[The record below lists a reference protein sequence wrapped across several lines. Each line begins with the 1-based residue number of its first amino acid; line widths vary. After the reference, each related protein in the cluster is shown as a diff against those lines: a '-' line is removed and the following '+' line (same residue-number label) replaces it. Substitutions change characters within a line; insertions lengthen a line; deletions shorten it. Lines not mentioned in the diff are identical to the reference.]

1 MGRVA
6 RDKGVVELAN
16 AWSRLR
22 ETHPRLH
29 LLLCGQLEV
38 EGAPMESAVAAL
50 QADARVH
57 FTGLDWNTPSLY
69 AAMDVVALPT
79 YREGFPNVA
88 LEAAAMELPIV
99 ATSVPGCT
107 DAVQDGVT
115 GTLVAPRDATALA
128 DALERYLA
136 DPRLRARHGEAGRR
150 RVLAEFRRDAICEA
164 IAAEYRTLLEG
175 RV

>member
-1 MGRVA
+1 
-6 RDKGVVELAN
+6 
-16 AWSRLR
+16 
-22 ETHPRLH
+22 LH
-29 LLLCGQLEV
+29 LLLVGQLEV
-38 EGAPMESAVAAL
+38 EGTLMADAVAAL
-50 QADARVH
+50 QADPRVH

-115 GTLVAPRDATALA
+115 GTLVAPRDPAALA
-128 DALERYLA
+128 DALQRYLS
-136 DPRLRARHGEAGRR
+136 DPRLRAKHGEAGRR
-150 RVLAEFRRDAICEA
+150 RVLAEFRREAVCEA
-164 IAAEYRTLLEG
+164 IAAEYRSLLETCLPAPSHPDGG
-175 RV
+175 RGPARECI